1 MPTASRPIARRHP
14 FSFILLV
21 AGAGAA
27 ACAAVLLVLAA
38 VYSAVERQAA
48 RDETRRADAIVVLGS
63 AVRPDGQ
70 PSASLRARTQQAI
83 ELYRQGYAPT
93 LFLSG
98 GLGRFPP
105 SEAAAMRR
113 LALAGGVPESALV
126 LDETATSTRES
137 VTNAARAAAAR
148 GWTSV
153 LVVSEPF
160 HMLRATRMARDA
172 GLAAYAAPARR
183 SPLHTQSRLR
193 RYYTGREAL
202 ALLWYLAAGRFLP
215 G

>member
-1 MPTASRPIARRHP
+1 MAAPLRRHP
-14 FSFILLV
+14 LSALLLF
-21 AGAGAA
+21 AATGAA
-27 ACAAVLLVLAA
+27 TGAALLLVLASL
-38 VYSAVERQAA
+38 YDAVERRAA
-48 RDETRRADAIVVLGS
+48 QDEVRRADAIVVLGS

-70 PSASLRARTQQAI
+70 PSASLRARTQRAI
-83 ELYRQGYAPT
+83 ELYRDGYAPA
-93 LFLSG
+93 LFLTG

-113 LALAGGVPESALV
+113 LALAGGVPESALA
-126 LDETATSTRES
+126 LDETATSTQQS
-137 VTNAARAAAAR
+137 VANAARAAAGR

-172 GLAAYAAPARR
+172 GLVAYAAPARR
-183 SPLHTQSRLR
+183 SPLHTQPRLR

-202 ALLWYLAAGRFLP
+202 ALLWYLAAGRFVP
-215 G
+215 A